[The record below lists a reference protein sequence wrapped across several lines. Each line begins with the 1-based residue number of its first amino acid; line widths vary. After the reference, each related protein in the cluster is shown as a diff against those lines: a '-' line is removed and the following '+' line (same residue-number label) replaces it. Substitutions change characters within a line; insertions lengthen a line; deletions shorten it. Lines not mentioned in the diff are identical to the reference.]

1 MKTQFSPVLITLTG
15 DQVDQLGCLD
25 LQPEETVSIAFDDGP
40 AGCGIYAT
48 ARNEKIAL
56 FVPLTSITPEWISNV
71 MTSSHDAASG
81 KMVQDQPLTEAQ
93 QAILASVPL
102 TPRAAAANVVPMPT
116 KAPAVDTSARIKLGE
131 LNALIAPLSITADG
145 LESLGFPVVA
155 TDKTS
160 KLYQLADVPAI
171 LAAMVAHIEAVQA
184 KAAA

>member
-1 MKTQFSPVLITLTG
+1 MKQHPMITLTG

-56 FVPLTSITPEWISNV
+56 FVPHAAITPEPVSNV
-71 MTSSHDAASG
+71 IAANHVADAGNIA
-81 KMVQDQPLTEAQ
+81 
-93 QAILASVPL
+93 
-102 TPRAAAANVVPMPT
+102 RANVVPMPT

-131 LNALIAPLSITADG
+131 VNALIAPLSITADG
-145 LESLGFPVVA
+145 LAALGFPVIE
-155 TDKTS
+155 TDKGA
-160 KLYQLADVPAI
+160 KLYRLADVPAI
-171 LAAMVAHIEAVQA
+171 LAAMVAHLDAVQA